1 MAETPRIGVIANP
14 EKPGAGE
21 LLLDLVNQFRGGGL
35 NVLLEERTAALVN
48 LSGGV
53 PLDQL
58 NDEIDLLVVLGGDGT
73 ILWVLRQMKDRIK
86 PIAAINT
93 GTLGFLTCATAQESG
108 HLVAALLSG
117 NYTTSERLLIAG
129 DLERNGRIEASF
141 VALNEV
147 TLCRAVASRVIHV
160 EARINDK
167 LANRYTGDGLILS
180 TPTGSTAYSLSA
192 GGPLV
197 QPDANVFVVTP
208 ICPHSLA
215 NRPLVVDA
223 SNRIIFESPKQ
234 RDELSLLVDGQLVA
248 VISETVRIH
257 LRRADFNL
265 PLVSMTNQ
273 DFYDVL
279 HQKMGWT
286 GTSIGGEGKG

>member
-1 MAETPRIGVIANP
+1 MAETRRIGIIANP
-14 EKPGAGE
+14 DKPGAGE
-21 LLLDLVNQFRGGGL
+21 LLLDLVIQLRKGGL
-35 NVLLEERTAALVN
+35 TVLLEERTAALVK
-48 LSGGV
+48 LPDGV

-58 NDEIDLLVVLGGDGT
+58 SDRIDLLVVLGGDGT
-73 ILWVLRQMKDRIK
+73 ILLVLRQMGDRIK

-93 GTLGFLTCATAQESG
+93 GTLGFLTCATAGESG
-108 HLVAALLSG
+108 QLVEALVSG
-117 NYTTSERLLIAG
+117 SFTLSERLLIAG
-129 DLERNGRIEASF
+129 DLEREGRLEASF

-160 EARINDK
+160 EAHINDK

-180 TPTGSTAYSLSA
+180 SPTGSTAYSLSA

-197 QPDANVFVVTP
+197 QPDANVFVITP

-223 SNRIIFESPKQ
+223 TSRILFESPKQ
-234 RDELSLLVDGQLVA
+234 RDDLSLLVDGQLVA
-248 VISETVRIH
+248 VLSGNARIH
-257 LRRADFNL
+257 LRRAAFSL
-265 PLVSMTNQ
+265 TLVSMTDQ

-286 GTSIGGEGKG
+286 GTSISGEG

>member
-1 MAETPRIGVIANP
+1 MAETRRIGIIANP
-14 EKPGAGE
+14 DKPGAGE
-21 LLLDLVNQFRGGGL
+21 LLLDLVIQLRKGGL
-35 NVLLEERTAALVN
+35 TVLLEERTAALVK
-48 LSGGV
+48 LPDGV

-58 NDEIDLLVVLGGDGT
+58 SDRIDLLVVLGGDVT
-73 ILWVLRQMKDRIK
+73 ILWVLRQMGDRIK

-93 GTLGFLTCATAQESG
+93 GTLGFLTCATAGESG
-108 HLVAALLSG
+108 QLVEALVSG
-117 NYTTSERLLIAG
+117 SFTLSERLLIAG
-129 DLERNGRIEASF
+129 DLEREGRLEASF

-160 EARINDK
+160 EAHINDK

-180 TPTGSTAYSLSA
+180 SPTGSTAYSLSA

-197 QPDANVFVVTP
+197 QPDANVFVITP

-223 SNRIIFESPKQ
+223 SSRILFESPKQ
-234 RDELSLLVDGQLVA
+234 RDDLSLLVDGQLVA
-248 VISETVRIH
+248 VLSGNARIH
-257 LRRADFNL
+257 LRRAAFSL
-265 PLVSMTNQ
+265 TLVSMTDQ

-286 GTSIGGEGKG
+286 GTSISGEG

>member
-1 MAETPRIGVIANP
+1 MAETRRIGIIANP
-14 EKPGAGE
+14 DKPGAGE
-21 LLLDLVNQFRGGGL
+21 LLLDLVIQLRKGGL
-35 NVLLEERTAALVN
+35 TVLLEERTAALVK
-48 LSGGV
+48 LPDGV

-58 NDEIDLLVVLGGDGT
+58 SDRIDLLVVLGGDGT
-73 ILWVLRQMKDRIK
+73 ILWVLRQMGDRIK

-93 GTLGFLTCATAQESG
+93 GTLGFLTCATAGESG
-108 HLVAALLSG
+108 QLVEALVSG
-117 NYTTSERLLIAG
+117 SFTLSERLLIAG
-129 DLERNGRIEASF
+129 DLEREGRLEASF

-160 EARINDK
+160 EAHINDK

-180 TPTGSTAYSLSA
+180 SPTGSTAYSLSA

-197 QPDANVFVVTP
+197 QPDANVFVITP

-223 SNRIIFESPKQ
+223 SSRILFESPKQ
-234 RDELSLLVDGQLVA
+234 RDDLSLLVDGQLVA
-248 VISETVRIH
+248 VLSGNARIH
-257 LRRADFNL
+257 LRRAAFSL
-265 PLVSMTNQ
+265 TLVSMTDQ

-286 GTSIGGEGKG
+286 GTSISGEG

>member
-1 MAETPRIGVIANP
+1 MAETRRIGIIANP
-14 EKPGAGE
+14 DKPGAGE
-21 LLLDLVNQFRGGGL
+21 LLLDLVIQLRKGGL
-35 NVLLEERTAALVN
+35 TVLLEERTAALVK
-48 LSGGV
+48 LPDGV

-58 NDEIDLLVVLGGDGT
+58 SDRIDLLVVLCGDGT
-73 ILWVLRQMKDRIK
+73 ILWVLRQMGDRIK

-93 GTLGFLTCATAQESG
+93 GTLGFLTCATAGESG
-108 HLVAALLSG
+108 QLVEALVSG
-117 NYTTSERLLIAG
+117 SFTLSERLLIAG
-129 DLERNGRIEASF
+129 DLEREGRLEASF
-141 VALNEV
+141 VAINEV

-160 EARINDK
+160 EAHINDK

-180 TPTGSTAYSLSA
+180 SPTGSTAYSLSA

-197 QPDANVFVVTP
+197 QPDANVFVITP

-223 SNRIIFESPKQ
+223 SSRILFESPKQ
-234 RDELSLLVDGQLVA
+234 RDDLSLLVDGQLVA
-248 VISETVRIH
+248 VLSGNARVH
-257 LRRADFNL
+257 LRRAAFSL
-265 PLVSMTNQ
+265 TLVSMTDQ

-286 GTSIGGEGKG
+286 GTSISGEG

>member
-1 MAETPRIGVIANP
+1 MAETRRIGIIANP
-14 EKPGAGE
+14 DKPGAGE
-21 LLLDLVNQFRGGGL
+21 LLLDLVIQLRKGGL
-35 NVLLEERTAALVN
+35 TVLLEERTAALVK
-48 LSGGV
+48 LPDGV

-58 NDEIDLLVVLGGDGT
+58 SDRIDLLVVLGGDGT
-73 ILWVLRQMKDRIK
+73 ILWVLRQMGDRIK

-93 GTLGFLTCATAQESG
+93 GTLGFLTCATAGESG
-108 HLVAALLSG
+108 QLVEALVSG
-117 NYTTSERLLIAG
+117 SFTLSERLLIAG
-129 DLERNGRIEASF
+129 DLEREGRLEASF

-160 EARINDK
+160 EAHINDK

-180 TPTGSTAYSLSA
+180 SPTGSTAYSLSA

-197 QPDANVFVVTP
+197 QPDANVFVITP

-223 SNRIIFESPKQ
+223 TSRILFESPKQ
-234 RDELSLLVDGQLVA
+234 RDDLSLLVDGQLVA
-248 VISETVRIH
+248 VLSGNARVH
-257 LRRADFNL
+257 LRRAAFSL
-265 PLVSMTNQ
+265 TLVSMTNQ

-286 GTSIGGEGKG
+286 GTSISGEG

>member
-1 MAETPRIGVIANP
+1 MAETRRIGIIANP
-14 EKPGAGE
+14 DKPGAGE
-21 LLLDLVNQFRGGGL
+21 LLLDLVIQLRKGGL
-35 NVLLEERTAALVN
+35 TVLLEERTAALVK
-48 LSGGV
+48 LPDGV

-58 NDEIDLLVVLGGDGT
+58 SDRIDLLVVLGGDGT
-73 ILWVLRQMKDRIK
+73 ILWVLRQMGDRIK

-93 GTLGFLTCATAQESG
+93 GTLGFLTCATAGESG
-108 HLVAALLSG
+108 QLVEALVSG
-117 NYTTSERLLIAG
+117 SFTLSERLLIAG
-129 DLERNGRIEASF
+129 DLEREGRLEASF

-160 EARINDK
+160 EAHINDK

-180 TPTGSTAYSLSA
+180 SPTGSTAYSLSA

-197 QPDANVFVVTP
+197 QPDANVFVITP

-223 SNRIIFESPKQ
+223 SSRILFESPKQ
-234 RDELSLLVDGQLVA
+234 RDDLSLLVDGQLVA
-248 VISETVRIH
+248 VLSCNARIH
-257 LRRADFNL
+257 LRRAAFSL
-265 PLVSMTNQ
+265 TLVSMTDQ

-286 GTSIGGEGKG
+286 GTSISGEG

>member
-1 MAETPRIGVIANP
+1 MAETRRIGIIANP
-14 EKPGAGE
+14 DKPGAGE
-21 LLLDLVNQFRGGGL
+21 LLLDLVIQLRKGGL
-35 NVLLEERTAALVN
+35 TVLLEERTAALVK
-48 LSGGV
+48 LPDGV

-58 NDEIDLLVVLGGDGT
+58 SDRIDLLVVLGGDGT
-73 ILWVLRQMKDRIK
+73 ILWVLRQMGDRIK

-93 GTLGFLTCATAQESG
+93 GTLGFLTCATAGESG
-108 HLVAALLSG
+108 QLVEALVSG
-117 NYTTSERLLIAG
+117 SFTLSERLLIAG
-129 DLERNGRIEASF
+129 DLEREGRLEASF
-141 VALNEV
+141 VGLNEV

-160 EARINDK
+160 EAHINDK

-180 TPTGSTAYSLSA
+180 SPTGSTAYSLSA

-197 QPDANVFVVTP
+197 QPDANVFVITP

-223 SNRIIFESPKQ
+223 SSRILFESPKQ
-234 RDELSLLVDGQLVA
+234 RDDLSLLVDGQLVA
-248 VISETVRIH
+248 VLSGNARIH
-257 LRRADFNL
+257 LRRAAFSL
-265 PLVSMTNQ
+265 TLVSMTDQ

-286 GTSIGGEGKG
+286 GTSISGEG

>member
-14 EKPGAGE
+14 EKPGAGD
-21 LLLDLVNQFRGGGL
+21 LLLDLVARFREEG
-35 NVLLEERTAALVN
+35 VSVMLEERTAALAN
-48 LSGGV
+48 LSGGIS
-53 PLDQL
+53 LDAL
-58 NDEIDLLVVLGGDGT
+58 SEMIDLLVVLGGDGT
-73 ILWVLRQMKDRIK
+73 ILWVLRQMKERIK

-93 GTLGFLTCATAQESG
+93 GTLGFLTCATAEESG
-108 HLVAALLSG
+108 QLVKALTSR
-117 NYTTSERLLIAG
+117 NFSTSERLVIAG
-129 DLERNGRIEASF
+129 DLERKGRIEASF

-160 EARINDK
+160 EACINDK

-197 QPDANVFVVTP
+197 QPDADVFVVTP

-215 NRPLVVDA
+215 NRPLVVGA
-223 SNRIIFESPKQ
+223 SNRIIFEAPRQ
-234 RDELSLLVDGQLVA
+234 RDHLTLLVDGQLVA
-248 VISETVRIH
+248 VIKETARIH
-257 LRRADFNL
+257 LRRAEFSL
-265 PLVSMTNQ
+265 PLVSMSNQ

-286 GTSIGGEGKG
+286 GTAICGE

>member
-1 MAETPRIGVIANP
+1 MAETRRIGIIANP
-14 EKPGAGE
+14 GKPGAGV
-21 LLLDLVNQFRGGGL
+21 LLIDLVSRLRQGGL
-35 NVLLEERTAALVN
+35 AVVLEEKTAALVN
-48 LSGGV
+48 LPDGV

-58 NDEIDLLVVLGGDGT
+58 SDRIDLLVVLGGDGT
-73 ILWVLRQMKDRIK
+73 ILWILRQMGEKIK

-93 GTLGFLTCATAQESG
+93 GTLGFLTCATAEESG
-108 HLVAALLSG
+108 QLVEALVSG
-117 NYTTSERLLIAG
+117 SYTLSERLLIAG
-129 DLERNGRIEASF
+129 DLERDGRAEVSF

-160 EARINDK
+160 EAHINGK

-197 QPDANVFVVTP
+197 QPDANVFVITP

-215 NRPLVVDA
+215 NRPLVVEA
-223 SNRIIFESPKQ
+223 TNRIIFESPKQ
-234 RDELSLLVDGQLVA
+234 RDDLSLLVDGQLVA
-248 VISETVRIH
+248 VLSDAARVH
-257 LRRADFNL
+257 LRRAAFSL
-265 PLVSMTNQ
+265 TLVSMTDQ

-286 GTSIGGEGKG
+286 GTSIGGEG